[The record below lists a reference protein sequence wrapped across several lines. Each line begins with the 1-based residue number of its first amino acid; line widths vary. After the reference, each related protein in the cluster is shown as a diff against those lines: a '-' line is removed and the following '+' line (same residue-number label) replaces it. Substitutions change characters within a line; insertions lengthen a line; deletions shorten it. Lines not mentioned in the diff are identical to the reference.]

1 MINYRITSFIIFIL
15 YLFYLIFL
23 VDYALTNG
31 KGDLTT
37 YQAYSERGPAAWLEY
52 ETESLNFF
60 AYPKFFFMVTLGK
73 LNSLLPFNLFIF
85 LSIAIFSFIF
95 RSFLKT
101 VNPSYLNLF
110 GFFLIILHPRVFHLF
125 MSNYRTGIS
134 LALIVPLLSYE
145 ASRIRLSIM
154 SVISL
159 LHSSTIFLMLFIIGE
174 RILRNWL
181 QHRTIRLLL
190 FSGFLVLFS
199 FLVNIGLISG
209 EPWNANALYTASTL
223 ILFMVYVFCIVIFRC
238 KNDSLFSF
246 LSYAVGF
253 AFVACILNNISGVRF
268 FSIFL
273 LLSVFS
279 ISNWSKDARILYL
292 TAVMFHC
299 LLANYY
305 YFLT

>member
-15 YLFYLIFL
+15 YVFYLAFL
-23 VDYALTNG
+23 VDYALLTG
-31 KGDLTT
+31 KGDLLS
-37 YQAYSERGPAAWLEY
+37 YQAYAERGPEAWLEY
-52 ETESLNFF
+52 ETTSLSYFS
-60 AYPKFFFMVTLGK
+60 YPKFFFMVTLGK
-73 LNSLLPFNLFIF
+73 LNSLVPFDLLLF
-85 LSIAIFSFIF
+85 LSIAIFSIIF

-134 LALIVPLLSYE
+134 LALILPLLSYE
-145 ASRIRLSIM
+145 ASRIRLSFM

-159 LHSSTIFLMLFIIGE
+159 LHSSTIFLMFFVLSE

-181 QHRTIRLLL
+181 QHRTIRFLLI
-190 FSGFLVLFS
+190 SGFIVLFS
-199 FLVNIGLISG
+199 FIVNVGLISG

-223 ILFMVYVFCIVIFRC
+223 TLFLVYISCSVIFRC
-238 KNDSLFSF
+238 KNDSLFSL
-246 LSYAVGF
+246 LSYAFGF
-253 AFVACILNNISGVRF
+253 AFVLCILNNISGVRF

-273 LLSVFS
+273 LISVFS
-279 ISNWSKDARILYL
+279 ISDWSKDARILYFS
-292 TAVMFHC
+292 AIMFHC

-305 YFLT
+305 YFT

>member
-1 MINYRITSFIIFIL
+1 MINYRITSIIIFIL
-15 YLFYLIFL
+15 YTFYLTFL
-23 VDYALTNG
+23 FDYALTTG
-31 KGDLTT
+31 KGDLIT
-37 YQAYSERGPAAWLEY
+37 YQVYSERGPEAWLEY
-52 ETESLNFF
+52 ETTSLSFF
-60 AYPKFFFMVTLGK
+60 SYPKFFFMVTLGK
-73 LNSLLPFNLFIF
+73 LNSLLPFNLLLF

-134 LALIVPLLSYE
+134 LALILPLLSYE

-159 LHSSTIFLMLFIIGE
+159 LHSSTIFLMLFTIGE

-181 QHRTIRLLL
+181 QHGIIRFLLI
-190 FSGFLVLFS
+190 SGFIVLFS
-199 FLVNIGLISG
+199 FVVNIGLISG

-223 ILFMVYVFCIVIFRC
+223 MLFLVYISCITLFRC
-238 KNDSLFSF
+238 KNDSLFSL
-246 LSYAVGF
+246 LSYAFGF
-253 AFVACILNNISGVRF
+253 AFVVCILNDISGVRF

-273 LLSVFS
+273 LISIFS
-279 ISNWSKDARILYL
+279 ISDWPRDARILYL
-292 TAVMFHC
+292 FAVLFHC

-305 YFLT
+305 YFL